1 MYCVC
6 VLYQKVEIKEY
17 FFLLFQVF
25 LFYNNLVCLRIFVVF
40 GLMSYAITKKGKLLK
55 NAKIFLFVIEL
66 VKTVKS

>member
-25 LFYNNLVCLRIFVVF
+25 LFYNDLVCLRIFVVF
-40 GLMSYAITKKGKLLK
+40 GLMSYTITKKR
-55 NAKIFLFVIEL
+55 
-66 VKTVKS
+66 KTVKKCKNLFVCDRISKNG